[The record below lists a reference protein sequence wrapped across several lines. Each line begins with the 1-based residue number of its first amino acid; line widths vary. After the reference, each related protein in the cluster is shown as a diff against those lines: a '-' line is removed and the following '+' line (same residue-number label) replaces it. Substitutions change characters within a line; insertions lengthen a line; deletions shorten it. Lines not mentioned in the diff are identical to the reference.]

1 MKGLR
6 ARRRGRRAETPEENT
21 ERKPYES
28 FIASRRLFFDAHHSN
43 IQTQKA
49 MLVSGFCTPCTQ
61 CWILVSYV
69 LFVLV
74 LIPQLDWP
82 FTRGNSI
89 QY

>member
-49 MLVSGFCTPCTQ
+49 MLVSGTVYTMLDFS
-61 CWILVSYV
+61 ILCFICPRSHS
-69 LFVLV
+69 
-74 LIPQLDWP
+74 PA
-82 FTRGNSI
+82 
-89 QY
+89 